1 MSCNWDVHCLDCH
14 VDAGMSADHGLE
26 VMRLLIRHRETLE
39 HLEGLLDD
47 DSVWSMGFTL
57 NGEEIIA
64 SFFGEHRGHRLSPRN
79 DSGEL
84 DAMCVKS
91 FDCPICGVSVTCE
104 RRDHSIAP
112 ANLHHHYT
120 ANHVV
125 HWEWEKEGK

>member
-14 VDAGMSADHGLE
+14 EDAGMSTNGGLE
-26 VMRLLIRHRETLE
+26 VMRILIRHREKLE
-39 HLEGLLDD
+39 PLERLLAADG
-47 DSVWSMGFTL
+47 VWSMGFTL
-57 NGEEIIA
+57 NGEEIIT
-64 SFFGEHRGHRLSPRN
+64 SFFGGHKGHQLSPRN

-84 DAMCVKS
+84 DGKCGKS
-91 FDCPICGVSVTCE
+91 FDCPICGISVVCD
-104 RRDHSIAP
+104 RLDHSIAH